1 MERTAWKAKVKVGCG
16 AEYVKRHNEFW
27 PEMKE
32 VLKTAGICNYTIFL
46 GGNELFGYFECEKG
60 LEYSEQVQSE
70 SDVIKKWN
78 EYMSDIL
85 ETEIDP
91 STGEEVKLIPVFRLD

>member
-1 MERTAWKAKVKVGCG
+1 MERTAWKAKVKVGCE
-16 AEYVKRHNEFW
+16 AEYVKRHNEIW

-60 LEYSEQVQSE
+60 LAYSEQVQSE

-91 STGEEVKLIPVFRLD
+91 STGEEIKLIPVFRLD